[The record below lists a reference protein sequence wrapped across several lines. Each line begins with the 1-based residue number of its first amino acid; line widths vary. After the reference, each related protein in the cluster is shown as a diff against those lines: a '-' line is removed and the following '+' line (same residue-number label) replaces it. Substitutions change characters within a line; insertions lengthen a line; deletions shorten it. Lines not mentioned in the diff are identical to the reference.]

1 MFSWLNIP
9 VVHLGILFF
18 VILNLDDRK
27 VFDSVRAAG
36 RTAGVYVQG
45 LGCDDA
51 VHALEGQFGRDEFLH
66 WHGQDDG
73 VDAGRQRKRACARVT
88 ACQRHVVR
96 GTRGLE
102 RQLGTGQVGLQAVR
116 QQGLP
121 ALTGRGAGW
130 TSTVADYR

>member
-1 MFSWLNIP
+1 MLACWYILVDCLSISFSVSLNRK
-9 VVHLGILFF
+9 
-18 VILNLDDRK
+18 DRK
-27 VFDSVRAAG
+27 VFDSVRAGG

-102 RQLGTGQVGLQAVR
+102 RQLGTGQVGPQAVAQR
-116 QQGLP
+116 
-121 ALTGRGAGW
+121 ALCLRCW
-130 TSTVADYR
+130 TMR